1 MMDGPMTTIINKPT
15 DRQAAILAI
24 CFQLQIAVESVA
36 VAIAWLAND
45 VRTGGLEREMVTVK
59 ALADEAKDDLNEL
72 QKMVWIEFGV
82 NAEPPATPAND

>member
-1 MMDGPMTTIINKPT
+1 MTAIINKPT

-45 VRTGGLEREMVTVK
+45 VRTSGLGREMTTVK
-59 ALADEAKDDLNEL
+59 ALAYEAKEDLNEL
-72 QKMVWIEFGV
+72 QGMIWTEFGV
-82 NAEPPATPAND
+82 GDGLPTTPAND